1 MKNRVL
7 IVDDSLTVRMDLAEA
22 FTTAGFAAVPC
33 ATLAEARSATAR
45 EPVGLVI
52 LDVLLPDGDGLEW
65 LREIRALP
73 ALDQTPVLLLST
85 EAEVKDR
92 IRGLQTGAD
101 DYVGKPYDTA
111 YLVARA
117 KEVLRRRE
125 GALGERPTILVVDD
139 SATYREA
146 LRGAFEDAGYAVLTA
161 SSGEEGLRIAAASRP
176 AALVVDGIMPG
187 LDGPSVIRKIRMDPA
202 LRRMPCVLLTA
213 SDEGGEELLALDAG
227 ADAFVRKDQDS
238 DVVLA
243 RLRAVL
249 RGAAAQRADTA
260 SLLGPMRILAVDDS
274 PTYLNELAETLRG
287 ERYDVVVA
295 RSGEAALDMLAVQP
309 VDCILLD
316 VMMPGL
322 DGLETCRR
330 IKASPVVRDIPL
342 IMLTA
347 IEDRDAMIDGL
358 STGADDF
365 ISKSSE
371 VNVLKAR
378 VRAQLRRKQF
388 EDEHRRTRDEL
399 HHTALEASEARAA
412 RAVAEAR
419 AALVDQL
426 QRTNQE
432 LEAFSYSVSHDL
444 RAPLRTIDGFGD
456 ILLTDHADGMSD
468 DAKACL
474 RRIRAAA
481 QRMGELID
489 DLLELSRVA
498 RTELRRSHVDV
509 GVLARTVADELSRRE
524 PARTVDVR
532 IASGT
537 VAYADPGLLKV
548 VFENLLGNAWK
559 FTAKV
564 AAPRV
569 EVGVQ
574 GQGDGAVHYVR
585 DNGAGFDARYAQ
597 KLFAPFQRLHAEA
610 DFPGTGIGLA
620 TVRRIMERHGGRV
633 WAESTLG
640 EGATFFF
647 VLPRP

>member
-1 MKNRVL
+1 MTSRVL
-7 IVDDSLTVRMDLAEA
+7 IVDDSLTVRMDLVEA
-22 FTTAGFAAVPC
+22 FASAGFASVPC
-33 ATLAEARSATAR
+33 ATLTEARSISAR
-45 EPVGLVI
+45 EPIALIV

-65 LREIRALP
+65 LRELRAQP
-73 ALDQTPVLLLST
+73 ALARIPVLLLST

-101 DYVGKPYDTA
+101 DYVGKPYDPA

-117 KEVLRRRE
+117 KEVLRGRQ
-125 GALGERPTILVVDD
+125 GAEAERATVLVVDD

-146 LRGAFEDAGYAVLTA
+146 LRAAFEQAGYAVLTA
-161 SSGEEGLRIAAASRP
+161 SSGEEGLRVAAASRP
-176 AALVVDGIMPG
+176 HALVVDGIMPG
-187 LDGPSVIRKIRMDPA
+187 LDGSTVIRKIRMDPA
-202 LRRMPCVLLTA
+202 LRRTPCVLLTA
-213 SDEGGEELLALDAG
+213 SDEDGEELHALEAG
-227 ADAFVRKDQDS
+227 ADAFVRKDEDS
-238 DVVLA
+238 GVVLA
-243 RLRAVL
+243 RLGAVL

-274 PTYLNELAETLRG
+274 PTYLNELADTLRG
-287 ERYDVVVA
+287 EGYDVVVA
-295 RSGEAALDMLAVQP
+295 RSGEAALDMLAAQA

-330 IKASPVVRDIPL
+330 IKSSPVVRDTPL

-399 HHTALEASEARAA
+399 HHTALEASEQRAA
-412 RAVAEAR
+412 RAVAETR

-426 QRTNQE
+426 ERTNQE

-444 RAPLRTIDGFGD
+444 RAPLRTIDGFAN
-456 ILLTDHADGMSD
+456 ILLLDHAEEMSG
-468 DAKACL
+468 DANACL
-474 RRIRAAA
+474 QRIRAAA

-489 DLLELSRVA
+489 DLLELSRVG
-498 RTELRRSHVDV
+498 RTELVRSDIDL
-509 GVLARTVADELSRRE
+509 GSLARLVVEELARAQPDRKVAVKIE
-524 PARTVDVR
+524 PSVVH
-532 IASGT
+532 G
-537 VAYADPGLLKV
+537 DPRLLKV
-548 VFENLLGNAWK
+548 LLENLLGNAWK
-559 FTAKV
+559 FTSKV
-564 AAPRV
+564 AAP
-569 EVGVQ
+569 EIELGTEQ
-574 GQGDGAVHYVR
+574 DGDASVHFVR
-585 DNGAGFDARYAQ
+585 DNGAGFDPRYAQ
-597 KLFAPFQRLHAEA
+597 KLFAPFQRLHTETE
-610 DFPGTGIGLA
+610 FPGTGIGLA
-620 TVRRIMERHGGRV
+620 TVRRILERHGGRI
-633 WAESTLG
+633 WARSAVG

-647 VLPRP
+647 TVPG